1 MPKTG
6 NGQGARRRP
15 PRARTPAVA
24 CNAAGLPRGRL
35 HRRARAADAGARR
48 NRPGRFA
55 ERAPGRGGRGPHRSG
70 PRALGRVSRADGG
83 GAAGLV
89 ARGLGAAPP
98 IGSAHPGPSGGR
110 AWRRGLARQR
120 RPHLPRRLLLLA
132 SERLRSRGLRAGR
145 PPADPALAR
154 RGRPHPMRVPSG
166 REWPGLR
173 DPDPPRGATGA
184 ERCLPD
190 RRRRGGALLAQG
202 VGRRAP
208 RAGLRRD
215 PPAGRDRV
223 PRHPVACA
231 RAG

>member
-15 PRARTPAVA
+15 PRAHTPA
-24 CNAAGLPRGRL
+24 AARTAARLLRGRL
-35 HRRARAADAGARR
+35 HRRARAADAAARR
-48 NRPGRFA
+48 DRPGRVA

-70 PRALGRVSRADGG
+70 PRALGGVSRAGGG
-83 GAAGLV
+83 GAADL
-89 ARGLGAAPP
+89 AACGLGAAPP
-98 IGSAHPGPSGGR
+98 LRAAHPGPAGGR

-120 RPHLPRRLLLLA
+120 RPHLPRRFLLLT

-145 PPADPALAR
+145 TPADPALAR
-154 RGRPHPMRVPSG
+154 RGRPHPMPVPSG

-173 DPDPPRGATGA
+173 DPDPLRGAAGA

-215 PPAGRDRV
+215 PPAGRNRV
-223 PRHPVACA
+223 PRHPVARA